1 MQILITG
8 ATGIIGRT
16 LTKKLLKEGY
26 SVSILTRNKA
36 HADSIF
42 SHQVTSYQSLQDI
55 DYQTHFNGIINLA
68 GEPIAGKRWT
78 REQKQKLC
86 ISRWAITEQLSQ
98 WINNAKQPPSVLI
111 SGSAI
116 GYYGSQ
122 GSNVIT
128 EQTPPHSGFTHNLC
142 ISWEKLAKQAESPQ
156 TRVCYIRT
164 GIVLASD
171 AGAMSKLLPL
181 FRYGFGAIIASGQ
194 QYMSWIHLN
203 DMVEA
208 LYFLLTQPKLHG
220 AFNLCAP
227 QPVTNRE
234 FSKTLADILHRPCL
248 FSIPAWL
255 LKIIMGESA
264 SIITDSQRAM
274 PANLLQANFSFSY
287 PYIYQAIQDICYN

>member
-1 MQILITG
+1 MHILITG
-8 ATGIIGRT
+8 ATGFIGRQ
-16 LTKKLLKEGY
+16 LTKKLLNEGY
-26 SVSILTRNKA
+26 SVSILTRNKM
-36 HADSIF
+36 HADSLF
-42 SHQVTSYQSLQDI
+42 SYQVTSYQSLQDI
-55 DYQTHFNGIINLA
+55 DHQIHFDGIINLA
-68 GEPIAGKRWT
+68 GEPIADKRWT
-78 REQKQKLC
+78 REQKQTLC
-86 ISRWAITEQLSQ
+86 LSRWTITEQLSQ
-98 WINNAKQPPSVLI
+98 WIKRSKQPPSVLI

-128 EQTPPHSGFTHNLC
+128 EQTLPLSGFTHNLC

-164 GIVLASD
+164 GIVLASN

-181 FRYGFGAIIASGQ
+181 FRYGFGSIIAGGQ

-208 LYFLLTQPKLHG
+208 IYFLLTQPTLYG

-234 FSKTLADILHRPCL
+234 FSKTLATTLHRPCL
-248 FSIPAWL
+248 FSIPTWL
-255 LKIIMGESA
+255 LKIIMGERA
-264 SIITDSQRAM
+264 SIITDSQRAI
-274 PANLLQANFSFSY
+274 PANLLQANFVFSY
-287 PYIYQAIQDICYN
+287 PYLHQAIQDICYN